1 MLGVLLT
8 LCVFVLALLEI
19 GLRTFGSLEIHYY
32 TGTKR
37 PGVHHYPYGD
47 VPINSAGYPDEEY
60 VVTDGKRHIGYV
72 GDSVTYG
79 VGTGYGYRIPDLLQA
94 KLPQYDHWVFANV
107 GDRLTEK
114 TLVSQVNRFK
124 LNSVIYLMN
133 LNDIV
138 PDSESAESSTWIV
151 SAQEGWFGRVDA
163 ALRGHSYLY
172 TYLRLGIKNGLQ
184 RLGYEH
190 HGMPAF
196 ELMPSAH
203 GPVIDAT
210 AKRVADALKAASGG
224 QADFRSCVVI
234 LPYEMQVSADAARV
248 YRGLGFS
255 WEQGFETGST
265 QQKLLEAFGRLGVTA
280 FDSRDA
286 FSGTD
291 LKVGEAFVYNK
302 GDKIDWNHPNRRG
315 HALIAAWLETRPG
328 IIDRCYGPAHE

>member
-1 MLGVLLT
+1 MLGVLLALT
-8 LCVFVLALLEI
+8 AVVVGLLEI

-60 VVTDGKRHIGYV
+60 VVTDGRRHIGYV

-114 TLVSQVNRFK
+114 TLVDQVNRFK

-138 PDSESAESSTWIV
+138 PDSDNPESSTWIV
-151 SAQEGWFGRVDA
+151 SAQEGWFGVD
-163 ALRGHSYLY
+163 ALRGHPTY
-172 TYLRLGIKNGLQ
+172 TYLMDQERLAASV
-184 RLGYEH
+184 RASR
-190 HGMPAF
+190 MAAF

-203 GPVIDAT
+203 AAVTRLP
-210 AKRVADALKAASGG
+210 RVSPARSAAPAA
-224 QADFRSCVVI
+224 QPDFRSCVVTCRTRAGVGRCGSR
-234 LPYEMQVSADAARV
+234 LPRPASP
-248 YRGLGFS
+248 
-255 WEQGFETGST
+255 EQGFGVGST
-265 QQKLLEAFGRLGVTA
+265 QQKLTTFG
-280 FDSRDA
+280 
-286 FSGTD
+286 
-291 LKVGEAFVYNK
+291 
-302 GDKIDWNHPNRRG
+302 
-315 HALIAAWLETRPG
+315 WL
-328 IIDRCYGPAHE
+328 A